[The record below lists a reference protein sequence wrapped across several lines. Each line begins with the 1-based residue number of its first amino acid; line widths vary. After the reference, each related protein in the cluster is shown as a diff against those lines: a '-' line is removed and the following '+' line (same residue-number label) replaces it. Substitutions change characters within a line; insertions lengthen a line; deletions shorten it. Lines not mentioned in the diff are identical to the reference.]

1 MLDSIASKPIAPSD
15 QEPSPEKQASKWAS
29 WYRVAAYAVFNAIL
43 LCLVLNLLLFA
54 FMHTGRR
61 GTEDDSLQKYGD
73 GVLTAYPG
81 WQEKDIRILLKE
93 TYRDATM
100 EYEPFTVFR
109 NRPLNE
115 KFVHVD
121 AAGFRLSKNQAPWPP
136 RPENLNVFVFGG
148 STTFGMGLADD
159 ETIALYL
166 QMSAAAKSSHQPL
179 AVYNFAR
186 TYYFSS
192 QERILFQQ
200 LLLAGYVPRVAVF
213 VDGLNDFGFPDGQP
227 RFTDRLRR
235 FMAGQA
241 QPGSNPIDN
250 IPMVKAIHSWTG
262 SLITRRSKQAAAN
275 VDSYEPDRGQL
286 EGAAARWLGNKK
298 MIELLAAGYGVRP
311 IFVWQPVP
319 TYQYDLRYHL
329 LSSGYTS
336 GNPSNHPD
344 DYALKENL
352 WHQGRLGPSV
362 MGVADGYKIMDN
374 LRAQGKLGSDILW
387 LADVQQDKHE
397 NLYVDAVHYNAVFS
411 KEIAERIYAAM
422 NQPSGGM

>member
-1 MLDSIASKPIAPSD
+1 MLDSIASKPIAPSG
-15 QEPSPEKQASKWAS
+15 QEPSPEKQASNWAS

-73 GVLTAYPG
+73 RVLTAYPG
-81 WQEKDIRILLKE
+81 WHEKDIRILLKE

-136 RPENLNVFVFGG
+136 RPENFNVYVFGG

-159 ETIALYL
+159 ETIASYL
-166 QMSAAAKSSHQPL
+166 QIRAAAKSSHQPL

-241 QPGSNPIDN
+241 QPGSNPLDS
-250 IPMVKAIHSWTG
+250 IPMVKAAHSWTA
-262 SLITRRSKQAAAN
+262 SLINRPSKQAAAN
-275 VDSYEPDRGQL
+275 LDGHEPDPAQL
-286 EGAAARWLGNKK
+286 EGVAARWLGNKK
-298 MIELLAAGYGVRP
+298 MVELLAAGYGVRP

-336 GNPSNHPD
+336 GNPSNQPD

-374 LRAQGKLGSDILW
+374 LRGQGKLGSDVLW
-387 LADVQQDKHE
+387 LADMQQDKHE
-397 NLYVDAVHYNAVFS
+397 NLYVDAVHYNAAFS
-411 KEIAERIYAAM
+411 KEIAERIYAAI
-422 NQPSGGM
+422 NQPPTGM